1 MSNKVVRWI
10 KSLFNGSA
18 VNPSE
23 HEEHLQEVAYEI
35 AQRFSYDEIA
45 AEDNRIWGWIGK
57 TYPEDWDTDTKVV
70 FDIALFYK
78 KREKFIDVINR
89 VDLTDLKDYTITF
102 LDIEEY
108 TFQNYP
114 YQPFS
119 KVAVLA
125 PKKFSDSVKKI
136 RDRPWWYNGIPTK
149 VLQAKANCSLLTW
162 FSYDIPFVILTHCP
176 GKNELYLD
184 IDLDTN
190 QTLRKA
196 LTTLTKLLEISN
208 AKRKTF
214 EDIVEDASYEIQE
227 QANIINVQRKQLHKQ
242 KEKNLQEEYE
252 ELKKAKEDDDGGWN
266 IKWKYVLYGLAI
278 IGSLSLLG
286 YIASLLLG

>member
-1 MSNKVVRWI
+1 MANRIVRWF
-10 KSLFNGSA
+10 KSLFNDST

-23 HEEHLQEVAYEI
+23 YDEHLQEVAYEI

-57 TYPEDWDTDTKVV
+57 TYPEHWDTDSKVV

-78 KREKFIDVINR
+78 KREKFIDVIKR
-89 VDLTDLKDYTITF
+89 ADLTDLSEYTITF

-149 VLQAKANCSLLTW
+149 VQQAKANCSLLTW
-162 FSYDIPFVILTHCP
+162 YSYDIPFVILTHCP

-184 IDLDTN
+184 VDLNKN

-196 LTTLTKLLEISN
+196 LTALTKLLEISN

-242 KEKNLQEEYE
+242 KEESLQEEYE
-252 ELKKAKEDDDGGWN
+252 ELEKARESDDEGRSIN
-266 IKWKYVLYGLAI
+266 WKYVIYILGI
-278 IGSLSLLG
+278 VGGLSLLG